1 MKERKA
7 KQKVAQLPTR
17 ILKINEPSSECT
29 ICLEENIQMID
40 ACINVVNIDKKKNIG
55 DFLTRRTN
63 RMECFVRAHETQIK
77 CKNELVK
84 SDLGGALQ
92 LDCKDTVRMHTEL
105 MCVLHTPEN

>member
-1 MKERKA
+1 MNVDVTEVKLKEKA
-7 KQKVAQLPTR
+7 AT
-17 ILKINEPSSECT
+17 T

-92 LDCKDTVRMHTEL
+92 LDCKDTVRMHAEL